1 MIQSVNY
8 DDIRPYDDSELQ
20 SVLRSLL
27 SQQDF
32 VELVDRYFPSV
43 KIKELSS
50 RIDDFR
56 DVDTFQR
63 VVIAPILEF
72 FLKNVT
78 SEITFSG
85 AENFSSCSVFMS
97 NHRDI
102 VMDPSILAY
111 VMLKNFSQ
119 TPEIAMGDNLLATKW
134 IEDFVRVNKSIIVK
148 RSLSASQKA
157 KAFMQLSS
165 YIRYAV
171 TQKKVS
177 VWIAQREGRAK
188 DSDDRT
194 QESLIKMM
202 ALSGSGS
209 FLDNLKELNITPLT
223 ISYEYDPCDYLKA
236 KELYERKRNPN
247 YTKAPGEDVF
257 SMQTGIMGYKG
268 HVHYALSPSI
278 NNDLDAIADRYSN
291 KKEQALA
298 VCELCDK
305 RIHSSYMLFPINRY
319 AYKMV
324 TGDDRFDGVDSQQ
337 QIAVAEKYLNDRL
350 SKIDSENADIN
361 EIKALLL
368 KMYANPVINY
378 LSAVESD

>member
-43 KIKELSS
+43 KIKGLSS
-50 RIDDFR
+50 QIDNFR

-63 VVIAPILEF
+63 VVIAPILEL

-188 DSDDRT
+188 DSNDRT

-236 KELYERKRNPN
+236 KELYERKRNPH

-278 NNDLDAIADRYSN
+278 SNGLDAIAGRYSN

-305 RIHSSYMLFPINRY
+305 RIHSSYMLFAINRY

-324 TGDDRFDGVDSQQ
+324 TGDDRFDGMDSQE
-337 QIAVAEKYLNDRL
+337 QIAGAEKYLNGQL
-350 SKIDSENADIN
+350 SKIDLENADTD
-361 EIKALLL
+361 ELKALLL

-378 LSAVESD
+378 LSAVE

>member
-43 KIKELSS
+43 KIKGLSS
-50 RIDDFR
+50 QIDNFR

-63 VVIAPILEF
+63 VVIAPILEL

-209 FLDNLKELNITPLT
+209 FLDNLRELNITPLT

-236 KELYERKRNPN
+236 KELYERKRNPH

-278 NNDLDAIADRYSN
+278 NNGLDAIAGRYSN

-305 RIHSSYMLFPINRY
+305 RIHSSYMLFAINRY

-324 TGDDRFDGVDSQQ
+324 TGDDRFDGMDSQE
-337 QIAVAEKYLNDRL
+337 QIAGAEKYLNGQL
-350 SKIDSENADIN
+350 SKIDLENADTD
-361 EIKALLL
+361 ELKALLL

-378 LSAVESD
+378 LSAVE